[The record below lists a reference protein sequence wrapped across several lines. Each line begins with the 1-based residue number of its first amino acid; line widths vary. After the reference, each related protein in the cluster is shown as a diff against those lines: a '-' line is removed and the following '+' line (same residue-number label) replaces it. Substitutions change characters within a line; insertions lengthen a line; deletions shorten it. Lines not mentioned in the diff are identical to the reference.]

1 MDRHDILRTAVV
13 WEGLPE
19 PVQVVWRH
27 APLIVEEIKLDAAAG
42 DIAEQL
48 LARFDPRHYRLDVRR
63 APLWRLFIAQD
74 VPNNRWVMLEL
85 AHHLVDDNTSVRFLV
100 GEIDAILQGQAAQLP
115 APLPFRNFVA
125 QARLGVSREEHEAF
139 FTRMLKDVDE
149 PTAPFG
155 LTNVQGDGSQI
166 VEAHREVEAELSQRL
181 RAQARTL
188 GVTAAS
194 MFHLAWALVL
204 ARTSGRDDVVFG
216 TVLFGRMQ
224 GGEGADR
231 TMGIFINTL
240 PVRIQA
246 GDEGVRAGVRKT
258 HVLLTQLFRHEHAS
272 LALAQRCSSVRAPA
286 PLFTSLLNYRHV
298 LAEAA
303 SVEDTQTFAGMEIL
317 GGQERTNYP
326 FNLFVNDLGQQLS
339 LDVQVDGSIDPQRV
353 CALMHTAL
361 ESLITAL
368 ERDPATPLCRLDV
381 LPPAERSQLL
391 VEWNDTAA
399 EYPGNLC
406 IHELF
411 EAQAARTPQAVAVSH
426 DRRQLSYGELN
437 SRANQLARHLKAL
450 GVGPEVRVG
459 VCVHRGV
466 DMVAVLLAV
475 LKAGGVYVSLDPN
488 YPADRLSYSL
498 TDAEAPVLVTHQD
511 LLPHLPPYGGEVLC
525 LDEEGQKQQLNLER
539 TDNPAN
545 SALPENLA
553 YVIYTSGSTGR
564 PKGVAIQHSSAV
576 ALLHW
581 AREAF
586 SDEELSNM
594 LASTSICFDLSVF
607 EIFAPLSWGGRVM
620 VADNALDLAGTK
632 DLSVSLINTVPS
644 VMRELMRL
652 NAVPKTT
659 RTINLAGEALPAG
672 LAREIYGLA
681 QVERLFN
688 LYGPSEDTTYSTYAC
703 LPRHQKNAAVPVG
716 RPLPNTQVYVLDKE
730 MLPSP
735 LGVAGEL
742 YIGGA
747 GLARGYLKQPGLTAE
762 RFVPDPYGPVSG
774 ARLYRTGDRVRY
786 FADGNLD
793 FLGRLDHQVKI
804 RGFRIELGEI
814 EARLAEHPSVREAV
828 VLARED
834 HPGDKR
840 LVAYITATE
849 STGDDVAPAAV
860 DIEALR
866 AHLSSRLPDYM
877 VPAAYVSLAQ
887 FPLTPN
893 GKLDRKGLPSPDID
907 AYLTQG
913 YEEPVGETETTVA
926 RIWAEVLKL
935 ERVGRNDNF
944 FELGGHSLLVIKV
957 TSMLRQFGIETAVAD
972 LFNHPTIES
981 FAASLYKPA
990 ANAARRG
997 AQRIREGTQT
1007 PLFLVHDGYGDEL
1020 YFSALAQY
1028 LPRELP
1034 VYGLPSVPPGEPR
1047 LRTMRAMA
1055 ERMVN
1060 LLQQAQP
1067 AGPYR
1072 LAGWSFGGVLAYEIT
1087 QQLLDQRHS
1096 VEFLGLMD
1104 AFCPNAE
1111 SVGDDLEK
1119 TPEAILVELCAER
1132 RMEMSNGSSA
1142 AAAFDVPS
1150 SNLDFDELFTRYL
1163 DLRAL
1168 PENLAHLSSHEAREQ
1183 CLNLEIHSR
1192 AMAAYRPRPTGIPVH
1207 LFVANERSPEF
1218 PVTTA
1223 WLGWERCVPAPL
1235 LHSRAVPGSHQSMMK
1250 FPHIKTLGQQ
1260 LTASLA
1266 AAVNVK
1272 VCP

>member
-1 MDRHDILRTAVV
+1 V
-13 WEGLPE
+13 
-19 PVQVVWRH
+19 
-27 APLIVEEIKLDAAAG
+27 
-42 DIAEQL
+42 
-48 LARFDPRHYRLDVRR
+48 
-63 APLWRLFIAQD
+63 
-74 VPNNRWVMLEL
+74 
-85 AHHLVDDNTSVRFLV
+85 
-100 GEIDAILQGQAAQLP
+100 
-115 APLPFRNFVA
+115 
-125 QARLGVSREEHEAF
+125 
-139 FTRMLKDVDE
+139 
-149 PTAPFG
+149 
-155 LTNVQGDGSQI
+155 
-166 VEAHREVEAELSQRL
+166 
-181 RAQARTL
+181 
-188 GVTAAS
+188 
-194 MFHLAWALVL
+194 
-204 ARTSGRDDVVFG
+204 
-216 TVLFGRMQ
+216 
-224 GGEGADR
+224 
-231 TMGIFINTL
+231 
-240 PVRIQA
+240 
-246 GDEGVRAGVRKT
+246 
-258 HVLLTQLFRHEHAS
+258 
-272 LALAQRCSSVRAPA
+272 
-286 PLFTSLLNYRHV
+286 
-298 LAEAA
+298 
-303 SVEDTQTFAGMEIL
+303 
-317 GGQERTNYP
+317 
-326 FNLFVNDLGQQLS
+326 
-339 LDVQVDGSIDPQRV
+339 
-353 CALMHTAL
+353 
-361 ESLITAL
+361 
-368 ERDPATPLCRLDV
+368 
-381 LPPAERSQLL
+381 
-391 VEWNDTAA
+391 
-399 EYPGNLC
+399 
-406 IHELF
+406 
-411 EAQAARTPQAVAVSH
+411 
-426 DRRQLSYGELN
+426 
-437 SRANQLARHLKAL
+437 
-450 GVGPEVRVG
+450 
-459 VCVHRGV
+459 
-466 DMVAVLLAV
+466 
-475 LKAGGVYVSLDPN
+475 
-488 YPADRLSYSL
+488 
-498 TDAEAPVLVTHQD
+498 
-511 LLPHLPPYGGEVLC
+511 
-525 LDEEGQKQQLNLER
+525 
-539 TDNPAN
+539 
-545 SALPENLA
+545 
-553 YVIYTSGSTGR
+553 
-564 PKGVAIQHSSAV
+564 
-576 ALLHW
+576 
-581 AREAF
+581 
-586 SDEELSNM
+586 
-594 LASTSICFDLSVF
+594 
-607 EIFAPLSWGGRVM
+607 
-620 VADNALDLAGTK
+620 
-632 DLSVSLINTVPS
+632 
-644 VMRELMRL
+644 
-652 NAVPKTT
+652 
-659 RTINLAGEALPAG
+659 
-672 LAREIYGLA
+672 
-681 QVERLFN
+681 
-688 LYGPSEDTTYSTYAC
+688 
-703 LPRHQKNAAVPVG
+703 
-716 RPLPNTQVYVLDKE
+716 
-730 MLPSP
+730 
-735 LGVAGEL
+735 
-742 YIGGA
+742 
-747 GLARGYLKQPGLTAE
+747 ARGYLNRQEVTAV
-762 RFVPDPYGPVSG
+762 RFIADPFSSEPG
-774 ARLYRTGDRVRY
+774 ARMYKTGDLGRY
-786 FADGNLD
+786 RPDGNIEY
-793 FLGRLDHQVKI
+793 LGRNDHQVKI

-814 EARLAEHPSVREAV
+814 EARLAEYPGVREAV

-866 AHLSSRLPDYM
+866 AHLSSLLPEYM
-877 VPAAYVSLAQ
+877 VPAAYVSLAK

-913 YEEPVGETETTVA
+913 YEEPVGEMEATVA

-1183 CLNLEIHSR
+1183 CFNLEIHSR

-1207 LFVANERSPEF
+1207 LFVANERSPEI